1 MSSIAETMTLKIIKQ
16 TIAELQKNGALAM
29 TPEECLA
36 MFTKSAPQ
44 KKRVTL
50 MGGYKKKKA
59 AAAKKAR
66 KAMDKTATL
75 ILKADEKVK
84 KQEAKE
90 AKKELADRA
99 ALIKLKSKAGREIIQ
114 AGKVAKKKAAAELK
128 AKKEAEKLAKQQ
140 EREAKKQAAAELKA
154 QKAEA
159 KKRARLLKQ
168 LAKFAESEKD
178 LMEEMGG
185 RSIAKLESYLA
196 SNLKIAAEEKE
207 RKAALKAL
215 KAQNPRP
222 KGRAPKGKTWCYETG
237 EWIAVL
243 AHCHIPDVD
252 EEVETV
258 MLC

>member
-16 TIAELQKNGALAM
+16 TIAELQENGALAM

-128 AKKEAEKLAKQQ
+128 AKKAEEKLAKKQ

-154 QKAEA
+154 
-159 KKRARLLKQ
+159 KK
-168 LAKFAESEKD
+168 
-178 LMEEMGG
+178 
-185 RSIAKLESYLA
+185 
-196 SNLKIAAEEKE
+196 AAEKSLKE
-207 RKAALKAL
+207 
-215 KAQNPRP
+215 QNPRP
-222 KGRAPKGKTWCYETG
+222 KGRAPKGKVWDYETG
-237 EWIAVL
+237 EWIIKKDDDLINPKLTDLGFSCYVMPKM
-243 AHCHIPDVD
+243 PDVD

>member
-1 MSSIAETMTLKIIKQ
+1 MSSIVETMALKIIKQ

-29 TPEECLA
+29 TSEECLA

-84 KQEAKE
+84 KQE
-90 AKKELADRA
+90 LVDRA
-99 ALIKLKSKAGREIIQ
+99 TLIKLKSKACREIIQ
-114 AGKVAKKKAAAELK
+114 AGKAAKKLAAAELK
-128 AKKEAEKLAKQQ
+128 AKKAAEKS
-140 EREAKKQAAAELKA
+140 LK
-154 QKAEA
+154 E
-159 KKRARLLKQ
+159 
-168 LAKFAESEKD
+168 
-178 LMEEMGG
+178 
-185 RSIAKLESYLA
+185 
-196 SNLKIAAEEKE
+196 
-207 RKAALKAL
+207 
-215 KAQNPRP
+215 QNPRP
-222 KGRAPKGKTWCYETG
+222 KGRAPKGKMWDYETG

-243 AHCHIPDVD
+243 SHWHIQDVD

>member
-1 MSSIAETMTLKIIKQ
+1 
-16 TIAELQKNGALAM
+16 
-29 TPEECLA
+29 
-36 MFTKSAPQ
+36 
-44 KKRVTL
+44 
-50 MGGYKKKKA
+50 
-59 AAAKKAR
+59 
-66 KAMDKTATL
+66 MDKAATL

-114 AGKVAKKKAAAELK
+114 AGKVAKKKAVAERK
-128 AKKEAEKLAKQQ
+128 AKKAAEKLAKQQ

-178 LMEEMGG
+178 LMEEMSG

-196 SNLKIAAEEKE
+196 SNLKNAAEEKE

-222 KGRAPKGKTWCYETG
+222 KGRAPKGKAWCYETG
-237 EWIAVL
+237 DWINQPL
-243 AHCHIPDVD
+243 EID
-252 EEVETV
+252 EVETI